1 LEGARGRKKWF
12 APTSFRN
19 EVSFLNDTA
28 GRDGMFIELIVP
40 MNSTGGRE
48 RDVMDEDI
56 IAAGMHPVQM
66 IADSK
71 HHCC

>member
-28 GRDGMFIELIVP
+28 SRDGMFIEMTIPL
-40 MNSTGGRE
+40 NSTCGGERE
-48 RDVMDEDI
+48 LMNDAVV
-56 IAAGMHPVQM
+56 AAGMQHVLK

-71 HHCC
+71 LY

>member
-28 GRDGMFIELIVP
+28 SRDGMFIEMIVP
-40 MNSTGGRE
+40 MNSTGGGERE
-48 RDVMDEDI
+48 LMNDAVT
-56 IAAGMHPVQM
+56 AAGMHHAQK
-66 IADSK
+66 IANSK
-71 HHCC
+71 LH